1 MATGGYYRDRWALL
15 GFCFVL
21 LGLIGIRICTSPIG
35 VVICGC
41 LAIEDW
47 VTYLQQLDE
56 NSGLEEEVKSNGAGV
71 ERHLPGAVRGF
82 LADGQRSRRER
93 GVENAPDAPLVS
105 DFSSTVK
112 TEP

>member
-1 MATGGYYRDRWALL
+1 ML
-15 GFCFVL
+15 GFRFVL

-41 LAIEDW
+41 LAIEEW

-56 NSGLEEEVKSNGAGV
+56 NSGLEEEMKSSGAGV

-82 LADGQRSRRER
+82 LADRGRDQGER
-93 GVENAPDAPLVS
+93 GEWRMPRMPL
-105 DFSSTVK
+105 
-112 TEP
+112 